1 MAREIERSKCV
12 KYSGII
18 VVQIITISD
27 IKRMQMK
34 DNDVS
39 RFNGLALLTMVIT
52 GVWGGCY
59 TEKEQMEG
67 PEYLDHG
74 WKCRSLDG
82 SFERV
87 TDLPLGSY
95 AQGLIIKVRHRQS
108 QLNVQSR

>member
-39 RFNGLALLTMVIT
+39 RVNGLALLTMVIT

-59 TEKEQMEG
+59 TEEEQMEG

-74 WKCRSLDG
+74 LDG

-108 QLNVQSR
+108 QSNVQSR